1 MLIVNHLAARSVF
14 SVPMNK
20 KSSNWLNFT
29 PVKIKYCILFFLA
42 FLFLSSTVDWGFFG
56 HRRINKL
63 ACFTLPQ
70 DLFGFYKS
78 NIDYISDHAVDPD
91 KRRYASKFEAIRH
104 YIDLDIWGEA
114 PFNNIPRDW
123 VNLMMHYTTIKK
135 ISTKGDTVNWLNRN
149 LLPYDLSN
157 PAETF
162 TFKDKE
168 IDYRSYRS
176 FIYDNVLNTY
186 YDDDRDISKKEMEA
200 YFGKFGIEVKGKRFI
215 AVDEFTEH
223 GIVPFH
229 LSFMQKRLEKAFL
242 AKDIPSILRLSAEMG
257 HYLGD
262 AHVPLHTTENY
273 NGQLTDQLGIHGF
286 WESRIPELFA
296 DNEYDYFVGKANYIE
311 DKEDFFWDVVL
322 DSHALVDSVL
332 LIEKNLSET
341 FPQDQQICYDDR
353 GNQLTRTQCK
363 EYAKAYSLRMNGM
376 VEERMREAILAIG
389 SVWYTAWV
397 DAGQPQ
403 LSNLGVDEDVLT
415 TEDDSKVDNAFKSS
429 KIKGRDH

>member
-1 MLIVNHLAARSVF
+1 M
-14 SVPMNK
+14 
-20 KSSNWLNFT
+20 
-29 PVKIKYCILFFLA
+29 KIKYCILFFIG
-42 FLFLSSTVDWGFFG
+42 FIFLSSTVDWGFFG

-123 VNLMMHYTTIKK
+123 VNLMMHFTSIKK
-135 ISTKGDTVNWLNRN
+135 ISLQGDTLTWLDRDI
-149 LLPYDLSN
+149 LPYDLRK
-157 PAETF
+157 PAKTF

-176 FIYDNVLNTY
+176 FIYDHVMNTY
-186 YDDDRDISKKEMEA
+186 YDDDRDISKKAMLA
-200 YFGKFGIEVKGKRFI
+200 FFGKFDIEVKGTRFI

-229 LSFMQKRLEKAFL
+229 LAFMQKKLEKAFL
-242 AKDIPSILRLSAEMG
+242 AKDIPAILRLSAEMG

-311 DKEDFFWDVVL
+311 DKEEYFWDVVL

-341 FPQDQQICYDDR
+341 FPEDQQICYDDR

-376 VEERMREAILAIG
+376 VEERMRDAILAIG
-389 SVWYTAWV
+389 SAWYTAWV
-397 DAGQPQ
+397 DAGQPE
-403 LSNLGVDEDVLT
+403 LSKLGIDEDVLI
-415 TEDDSKVDNAFKSS
+415 TEEDAKVNNAFRSN

>member
-1 MLIVNHLAARSVF
+1 MKL
-14 SVPMNK
+14 
-20 KSSNWLNFT
+20 
-29 PVKIKYCILFFLA
+29 KYSILFLLA
-42 FLFLSSTVDWGFFG
+42 FVFLSSTVDWGFFG

-70 DLFGFYKS
+70 DLFGFYKK
-78 NIDYISDHAVDPD
+78 NIDYIADHAVDPD

-114 PFNNIPRDW
+114 PFENIPRNW
-123 VNLMMHYTTIKK
+123 VELMMHYTSIKK
-135 ISTKGDTVNWLNRN
+135 VTSRGDTLMWLNRKD
-149 LLPYDLSN
+149 LPYNLKN
-157 PAETF
+157 PEETF
-162 TFKDKE
+162 RFKDKE
-168 IDYRSYRS
+168 IDYRGYRN
-176 FIYDNVLNTY
+176 FVYDHIMSTY
-186 YDDDRDISKKEMEA
+186 YEDERNVNKKAMIA
-200 YFGKFGIEVKGKRFI
+200 FFGKYDIEVKGTRFI

-242 AKDIPSILRLSAEMG
+242 AKDIPKILRTSAEIG
-257 HYLGD
+257 HYIGD

-296 DNEYDYFVGKANYIE
+296 DKEYDYFVGKANYIE
-311 DKEDFFWDVVL
+311 DKEEYFWDIVL
-322 DSHALVDSVL
+322 DSHELVDSVL
-332 LIEKNLSET
+332 LIEKNLSLT

-363 EYAKAYSLRMNGM
+363 EYAKAYSNRMNGM

-389 SVWYTAWV
+389 SSWYTAWV
-397 DAGQPQ
+397 DAGQPN
-403 LSNLGVDEDVLT
+403 LSFENIAEESLQST
-415 TEDDSKVDNAFKSS
+415 DDQEVEKAFQSK

>member
-1 MLIVNHLAARSVF
+1 M
-14 SVPMNK
+14 
-20 KSSNWLNFT
+20 
-29 PVKIKYCILFFLA
+29 KYGILFLLG

-114 PFNNIPRDW
+114 PFNNIPRGW
-123 VNLMMHYTTIKK
+123 VDVMMHYTSIKK
-135 ISTKGDTVNWLNRN
+135 ITSKGDTLSWLSTD
-149 LLPYDLSN
+149 LMPYDLRK
-157 PAETF
+157 PAKTF
-162 TFKDKE
+162 TFQNTE
-168 IDYRSYRS
+168 INYNSYRS
-176 FIYDNVLNTY
+176 FIYEHVLSTY
-186 YDDDRDISKKEMEA
+186 YDDDRSISKKDMVA
-200 YFGKFGIEVKGKRFI
+200 FFNGKYGIEVKGSKFI
-215 AVDEFTEH
+215 AVDEFSEH

-229 LSFMQKRLEKAFL
+229 LAFMQKKLEKAFL
-242 AKDIPSILRLSAEMG
+242 AKNIPSILRLSAEMG

-363 EYAKAYSLRMNGM
+363 EYAKAYSLRLNGM
-376 VEERMREAILAIG
+376 VEKRMQDAILAIG
-389 SVWYTAWV
+389 SAWYTAWV
-397 DAGQPQ
+397 DAGQPV
-403 LSNLGVDEDVLT
+403 LSNLGIESDVLI
-415 TEDDSKVDNAFKSS
+415 TEEDSKINSAFESK
-429 KIKGRDH
+429 KIKGRAH

>member
-1 MLIVNHLAARSVF
+1 M
-14 SVPMNK
+14 
-20 KSSNWLNFT
+20 
-29 PVKIKYCILFFLA
+29 KYGILFLLG

-114 PFNNIPRDW
+114 PFNNIPRGW
-123 VNLMMHYTTIKK
+123 VDVMMHYTSIKK
-135 ISTKGDTVNWLNRN
+135 ITSKGDTLSWLSTD
-149 LLPYDLSN
+149 LMPYDLRK
-157 PAETF
+157 PAKTF
-162 TFKDKE
+162 TFQNTE
-168 IDYRSYRS
+168 INYNSYRS
-176 FIYDNVLNTY
+176 FIYEHVLSTY
-186 YDDDRDISKKEMEA
+186 YDDDRSISKKDMVA
-200 YFGKFGIEVKGKRFI
+200 FFNGKYGIEVKGSKFI
-215 AVDEFTEH
+215 AVDEFSEH

-229 LSFMQKRLEKAFL
+229 LAFMQKKLEKAFL
-242 AKDIPSILRLSAEMG
+242 AKNIPSILRLSAEMG

-376 VEERMREAILAIG
+376 VEKRMQDAILAIG
-389 SVWYTAWV
+389 SAWYTAWV
-397 DAGQPQ
+397 DAGQPV
-403 LSNLGVDEDVLT
+403 LSNLGIESDVLI
-415 TEDDSKVDNAFKSS
+415 TEEDSKINSAFESK
-429 KIKGRDH
+429 KIKGRAH

>member
-1 MLIVNHLAARSVF
+1 
-14 SVPMNK
+14 MN
-20 KSSNWLNFT
+20 
-29 PVKIKYCILFFLA
+29 IKYGILFLLS

-123 VNLMMHYTTIKK
+123 VNMMMHYTTIKK
-135 ISTKGDTVNWLNRN
+135 INSKGDTLTWLDRD
-149 LLPYDLSN
+149 LLPYDLRKPNKS
-157 PAETF
+157 F
-162 TFKDKE
+162 TFQDKE

-176 FIYDNVLNTY
+176 FIYDNVLKTY
-186 YDDDRDISKKEMEA
+186 YDDDRDISKKEMEVF
-200 YFGKFGIEVKGKRFI
+200 FGKFDIEVKGTRFI

-229 LSFMQKRLEKAFL
+229 LAFMQKKLEKAFL

-257 HYLGD
+257 HYIGD

-311 DKEDFFWDVVL
+311 DKEEFFWDVVL
-322 DSHALVDSVL
+322 DSHSLVDSVL

-341 FPQDQQICYDDR
+341 FQQDHQICYDDR

-376 VEERMREAILAIG
+376 VEERMRDAILAIG
-389 SVWYTAWV
+389 SAWYTAWV
-397 DAGQPQ
+397 DAGQPE
-403 LSNLGVDEDVLT
+403 LSNLGVEEEVLT
-415 TEDDSKVDNAFKSS
+415 TEEDTEVNNAFKSN

>member
-1 MLIVNHLAARSVF
+1 M
-14 SVPMNK
+14 
-20 KSSNWLNFT
+20 
-29 PVKIKYCILFFLA
+29 KYGILFLLG

-114 PFNNIPRDW
+114 PFNNIPRGW
-123 VNLMMHYTTIKK
+123 VDVMMHYTSIKK
-135 ISTKGDTVNWLNRN
+135 ITSKGDTLNWLSTD
-149 LLPYDLSN
+149 LMPYDLRK
-157 PAETF
+157 PAKTF
-162 TFKDKE
+162 TFQNTE
-168 IDYRSYRS
+168 INYNSYRS
-176 FIYDNVLNTY
+176 FIYEHVLSTY
-186 YDDDRDISKKEMEA
+186 YDDDRSISKKDMVA
-200 YFGKFGIEVKGKRFI
+200 FFNGKYGIEVKGSKFI
-215 AVDEFTEH
+215 AVDEFSEH

-229 LSFMQKRLEKAFL
+229 LAFMQKKLEKAFL
-242 AKDIPSILRLSAEMG
+242 AKNIPSILRLSAEMG

-376 VEERMREAILAIG
+376 VEKRMQDAILAIG
-389 SVWYTAWV
+389 SAWYTAWV
-397 DAGQPQ
+397 DAGQPV
-403 LSNLGVDEDVLT
+403 LSNLGIESDVLI
-415 TEDDSKVDNAFKSS
+415 TEEDSKINSAFESK
-429 KIKGRDH
+429 KIKGRAH

>member
-1 MLIVNHLAARSVF
+1 M
-14 SVPMNK
+14 
-20 KSSNWLNFT
+20 
-29 PVKIKYCILFFLA
+29 KIKYCILFFIS
-42 FLFLSSTVDWGFFG
+42 FIFLSSTVDWGFFG

-123 VNLMMHYTTIKK
+123 VNLMMHFTSIKK
-135 ISTKGDTVNWLNRN
+135 ISLQGDTLTWLDRDI
-149 LLPYDLSN
+149 LPYDLRK
-157 PAETF
+157 PAKTF

-176 FIYDNVLNTY
+176 FIYDHVMNTY
-186 YDDDRDISKKEMEA
+186 YDDDRDISKKAMLA
-200 YFGKFGIEVKGKRFI
+200 FFGKFDIEVKGTRFI

-229 LSFMQKRLEKAFL
+229 LAFMQKKLEKAFL
-242 AKDIPSILRLSAEMG
+242 AKDIPAILRLSAEMG

-311 DKEDFFWDVVL
+311 DKEEYFWDVVL

-341 FPQDQQICYDDR
+341 FPEDQQICYDDR

-376 VEERMREAILAIG
+376 VEERMRDAILAIG
-389 SVWYTAWV
+389 SAWYTAWV
-397 DAGQPQ
+397 DAGQPE
-403 LSNLGVDEDVLT
+403 LSKLGIDEDVLI
-415 TEDDSKVDNAFKSS
+415 TEEDAKVNNAFRSN